1 MTTRFRTLAIILVL
15 GAGLAAAGCGKYSW
29 QALKG
34 QKAWKEANEAYRAQD
49 WKRASDR
56 YEYAIQM
63 DAELFKQA
71 YFFLGN
77 SYDNQY
83 KPARAGEAA
92 NDALIQKAVE
102 NYKKASEI
110 DPDPKMKKL
119 ALEYLVAAYG
129 QDKLNDPTKSEPIVQ
144 QMITIDPGEPTNYF
158 ALMKI
163 YEDSGRYDE
172 AEQAIMKARD
182 AKPNDPTVYNT
193 MSGFYNRQG
202 DFPKT
207 MEALQKAADLDP
219 KNPEGFQRVAT
230 YYWEKAQKDHR
241 LTAAQQ
247 KEYITKGIDAT
258 DKALALNPGYSEA
271 LTYKNILLRMQGN
284 LETDLKKREQ
294 LYKEADELRNRAMDI
309 NKKKA
314 TGQGTK

>member
-1 MTTRFRTLAIILVL
+1 MAMVL
-15 GAGLAAAGCGKYSW
+15 GMSLAPAGCGRYSW

-34 QKAWKEANEAYRAQD
+34 QKAWKDANEAYRAQD
-49 WKRASDR
+49 WKRASEK
-56 YEYAIQM
+56 YEYALAQ

-83 KPARAGEAA
+83 KPARAGEPA
-92 NDALIQKAVE
+92 NDATIQKAVE
-102 NYKKASEI
+102 NYAKAADV

-129 QDKLNDPTKSEPIVQ
+129 QEKLNDPTKSEPIVQ
-144 QMITIDPGEPTNYF
+144 KMIQMDPAEPTNYF

-182 AKPNDPTVYNT
+182 AKPNDPSVFNT

-207 MEALQKAADLDP
+207 MDALQKAANLDP
-219 KNPEGFQRVAT
+219 KNPQGFQLVAT

-241 LTAAQQ
+241 LSVPQQ
-247 KEYITKGIDAT
+247 KDYIMKGLEAT
-258 DKALALNPGYSEA
+258 DKALALNPDYSEA

-284 LETDLKKREQ
+284 LETDLKKRQQ
-294 LYKEADELRNRAMDI
+294 LYDEADRLRNRAMDI

-314 TGQGTK
+314 SGQSK